1 MAKQTINTSD
11 NLNAGRV
18 KINDNFTELYNRTDI
33 AESTTITPLTASDL
47 NTAFPSAP
55 NGFRVVAPLIVG
67 GGGSAIYTKIS
78 TGWVSTSINVL

>member
-67 GGGSAIYTKIS
+67 GGGAAVYTKIS
-78 TGWVSTSINVL
+78 AGWFSTSINVL